1 MKKYIE
7 KMTREEL
14 REVWENNSKLRE
26 EVWEDAISYVN
37 DLNIG
42 EYLYNMNRRAASYDI
57 SYSGQWLTVLDEKYF
72 LEWVMICNS
81 DFGVFWEIEK
91 EAPGKVDK
99 LCEKGLDLYEK
110 LHGGYYNKKTGYYE
124 ALDDKNEERVENR
137 LQEICDLFAD
147 TFIDLCR
154 GEYDY
159 FDNDENL
166 FDFWADENQLYNWYD
181 CFIDDDLSPGVL
193 RRVEMITTVFA

>member
-1 MKKYIE
+1 
-7 KMTREEL
+7 
-14 REVWENNSKLRE
+14 
-26 EVWEDAISYVN
+26 
-37 DLNIG
+37 
-42 EYLYNMNRRAASYDI
+42 
-57 SYSGQWLTVLDEKYF
+57 
-72 LEWVMICNS
+72 MICNS